1 MSSASISLSQ
11 PPSARLGALHNP
23 SQEEDSNSPV
33 GRLSPQEN
41 ADSNR
46 NSVQGNRVQGNSVL
60 DAEAEHGR
68 KPHRRRP
75 RVPEYIPRRR
85 NHGELCEV
93 VEGEDCD
100 LTDLWE
106 PDSRERDHLPPPEL
120 VYESFDEAIA
130 GVTEWAKEHGLA
142 YRKQKWSHSRHFR
155 LLMTCHRAGKRRERD
170 SSSVSKPRLGAASQ
184 RTDCK
189 MKFFLVAVDYT
200 QLDGQWRVKWCK
212 NRASITHN
220 HPPVHDVYSIAS
232 YRRST
237 RTNELR
243 AHLLAIWP
251 LVRDATQ
258 AMLLLKESFPQ
269 AVFTRQDVVNE
280 LRHLQRPQ
288 AGTPLEIEELSAEM
302 EEKDYWYRC
311 VEVRVVAARAQTAYF
326 RH

>member
-1 MSSASISLSQ
+1 MSPSSISLSQ
-11 PPSARLGALHNP
+11 PPSAQLGALHIP
-23 SQEEDSNSPV
+23 SQDADSNSSV
-33 GRLSPQEN
+33 SSRSPREN

-46 NSVQGNRVQGNSVL
+46 NGVL

-68 KPHRRRP
+68 KPRRHRP
-75 RVPEYIPRRR
+75 RVLEYIPRRR
-85 NHGELCEV
+85 NHGELREV

-106 PDSRERDHLPPPEL
+106 PDLRERDHLPPPEL

-142 YRKQKWSHSRHFR
+142 YRKQKWSHSRHYR

-170 SSSVSKPRLGAASQ
+170 SSSVSKPRLGASSL

-237 RTNELR
+237 RSDELR
-243 AHLLAIWP
+243 SHLIAIWP
-251 LVRDATQ
+251 LVRDANQ
-258 AMLLLKESFPQ
+258 AMFLLKESFPQ

-288 AGTPLEIEELSAEM
+288 TGMPSEIENLSAEM
-302 EEKDYWYRC
+302 EAKDYWYRC
-311 VEVRVVAARAQTAYF
+311 VKVRLVAARAQIAYF
-326 RH
+326 RD